1 MMDIIEKENLD
12 IEIINLSK
20 QREYISTILEI
31 GGKMQVPML
40 SIDGKGMYESM
51 DIMNWI
57 EENIESIR
65 K

>member
-1 MMDIIEKENLD
+1 MDIIEKENLD